1 MNAVQL
7 VLALAGGSLITAL
20 VALYQAR
27 ATRAKTVA
35 ETSKTGIDASAN
47 ALKAITEA
55 TSILYEPMTK
65 QMFAMTERLAV
76 LEAEIERLQ
85 QLVRELQ

>member
-7 VLALAGGSLITAL
+7 VLALAGGSSITAL
-20 VALYQAR
+20 VALYRAR
-27 ATRAKTVA
+27 VDRAKVVA
-35 ETSKTGIDASAN
+35 ETGKVGSDASAN

-55 TSILYEPMTK
+55 ATIMYEPMTK

-85 QLVRELQ
+85 GLIRELQ